1 MFNENMKENEI
12 KQVTINEVSVHDIF
26 VMFLYFYNQNIQYTL
41 NVYLQILKCF
51 DIFQVKE
58 FLKMKLLRTIK
69 EYITDDT
76 VITIFSIANSY
87 NYEKL
92 KKICLIY
99 IKEKYNKIITS
110 KSFENLQKD
119 ELIEIVR
126 FCN

>member
-12 KQVTINEVSVHDIF
+12 KQVTINEVSVNDIF
-26 VMFLYFYNQNIQYTL
+26 VMFLYFYNQNIQYTF

-51 DIFQVKE
+51 DIFQVKD
-58 FLKMKLLRTIK
+58 FLKIKLLRTIQ
-69 EYITDDT
+69 EYISEDT
-76 VITIFSIANSY
+76 VIKIFSIANSY

>member
-1 MFNENMKENEI
+1 MKENEI
-12 KQVTINEVSVHDIF
+12 KQVTINEVSINDIF

-51 DIFQVKE
+51 DIFQVKD

-69 EYITDDT
+69 EYISEDN
-76 VITIFSIANSY
+76 VIKIFSIANSY

-92 KKICLIY
+92 KKICLMY
-99 IKEKYNKIITS
+99 IKEKYNKIIIS

-126 FCN
+126 YCN